1 MKQKPRTHLR
11 AVLAEWGIITL
22 GTAIVAAAVFFFLVP
37 SKLSVGSVSGLA
49 IVLANV
55 IPLPVSAITMALNVL
70 FLVLGFLLIG
80 GEFGAKTV
88 YTSILLPLVLGVLER
103 LFPNNGSIMG
113 DQFLDMLC
121 YTMLVSLGLALLFVR
136 NASSGGLDIAAKI
149 LNRYFHLE
157 LGAALAAA
165 GMVVALS
172 SAFVYDA
179 KTVVLSVIGTYLGG
193 IVLDHF
199 IFGMNTKKKVCIL
212 SSHVDEIRRFVLE
225 QLHSGATLYEAIGA
239 YDYARQRELAVIVNK
254 AEYAK
259 LMGFLAQA
267 DPDAFVTVLYCARDV
282 LPPKACAGAGK
293 KGLTSR
299 KKLV

>member
-22 GTAIVAAAVFFFLVP
+22 GIAIVTCAVFFFLIP
-37 SKLSVGSVSGLA
+37 SQLSVGSMSGLA
-49 IVLANV
+49 IVLANL
-55 IPLPVSAITMALNVL
+55 IPLPVSVITMALNVVC
-70 FLVLGFLLIG
+70 LVLGFLLIG
-80 GEFGAKTV
+80 NEFGAKTV
-88 YTSILLPLVLGVLER
+88 YTSVLMPVLLGILEKV
-103 LFPNNGSIMG
+103 FPNNRSIMG

-149 LNRYFHLE
+149 LNRYLHIE
-157 LGAALAAA
+157 LGAALSAS

-225 QLHSGATLYEAIGA
+225 DLHSGATLYEAVGA

-259 LMGFLAQA
+259 LMTFLARV
-267 DPDAFVTVLYCARDV
+267 DKDAFVTVYTVHEMFYR
-282 LPPKACAGAGK
+282 PKPG
-293 KGLTSR
+293 R
-299 KKLV
+299 KK

>member
-88 YTSILLPLVLGVLER
+88 YTSILLPLVLGALER

-193 IVLDHF
+193 
-199 IFGMNTKKKVCIL
+199 
-212 SSHVDEIRRFVLE
+212 FVLE

-267 DPDAFVTVLYCARDV
+267 DPDAFVTVYTVHEMFYR
-282 LPPKACAGAGK
+282 PKPVQGPGK
-293 KGLTSR
+293 R
-299 KKLV
+299 A

>member
-88 YTSILLPLVLGVLER
+88 YTSILLPLVLGALER

-121 YTMLVSLGLALLFVR
+121 FTMLVSLGQALLFAS

-267 DPDAFVTVLYCARDV
+267 DPDAFVTVYTVHEMFYR
-282 LPPKACAGAGK
+282 PKPVQGPGK
-293 KGLTSR
+293 R
-299 KKLV
+299 A

>member
-88 YTSILLPLVLGVLER
+88 YTSILLPLVLGALER

-149 LNRYFHLE
+149 LNRYFHME

-199 IFGMNTKKKVCIL
+199 IFGLNTKKKVSIL
-212 SSHVDEIRRFVLE
+212 SSHVEEIRKFVLE
-225 QLHSGATLYEAIGA
+225 DLHSGATLYEAIGA
-239 YDYARQRELAVIVNK
+239 YDYAEQRELVTIVNK

-259 LMGFLAQA
+259 LMTFLAKV
-267 DPDAFVTVLYCARDV
+267 DKDAFVTVYTVHEVFYR
-282 LPPKACAGAGK
+282 PKPGRSEGK
-293 KGLTSR
+293 RLDNS
-299 KKLV
+299 

>member
-1 MKQKPRTHLR
+1 MKRKRSAKIW
-11 AVLAEWGIITL
+11 AVLAEWGVITL

-37 SKLSVGSVSGLA
+37 SRLSVGSVSGLA
-49 IVLANV
+49 IVLANF

-88 YTSILLPLVLGVLER
+88 YTSILLPLLLGVLER

-172 SAFVYDA
+172 SALVYDA
-179 KTVVLSVIGTYLGG
+179 KTVVLSVIGTYLG
-193 IVLDHF
+193 HF

-212 SSHVDEIRRFVLE
+212 SGRIEEIRRFVIE
-225 QLHSGATLYEAIGA
+225 ELHSGATLYEAVGA
-239 YDYARQRELAVIVNK
+239 YDYARRRELAVIVNK
-254 AEYAK
+254 AEYAR
-259 LMGFLAQA
+259 LMGFLAQV
-267 DPDAFVTVLYCARDV
+267 DKDAFVTVYTVHEMFYR
-282 LPPKACAGAGK
+282 PKPAQGPGK
-293 KGLTSR
+293 KA
-299 KKLV
+299 